1 MKAKILLPSAESR
14 WFTGSLK
21 AEGRICIGNLYL
33 LAQRLASPLRKGED
47 KVSRSISFP
56 LYFIIWWSYRLF
68 LDKTC
73 YICAEFSR
81 NMNQ

>member
-33 LAQRLASPLRKGED
+33 LAQRLASPL
-47 KVSRSISFP
+47 
-56 LYFIIWWSYRLF
+56 
-68 LDKTC
+68 
-73 YICAEFSR
+73 
-81 NMNQ
+81 